1 MKDFRKLQVWQKAH
15 AFVLELYEVSQ
26 SFPAQESY
34 GITSQIR
41 RAAVSI
47 PSNIAEGCGREGDPE
62 LRRFLVIA
70 LGSASETEYQL
81 QLCKDLGFLVES
93 KYHPLNNQLIEL
105 KKMLSAFI
113 QKLASGASSPK
124 S

>member
-1 MKDFRKLQVWQKAH
+1 MKDFRTLQVWQKAH

-62 LRRFLVIA
+62 LRRFLLIA
-70 LGSASETEYQL
+70 SGSVSETEYQL
-81 QLCKDLGFLVES
+81 QLCKDLCFLVES
-93 KYHPLNNQLIEL
+93 KYHPPNNQIIEL
-105 KKMLSAFI
+105 KKMLNAFI